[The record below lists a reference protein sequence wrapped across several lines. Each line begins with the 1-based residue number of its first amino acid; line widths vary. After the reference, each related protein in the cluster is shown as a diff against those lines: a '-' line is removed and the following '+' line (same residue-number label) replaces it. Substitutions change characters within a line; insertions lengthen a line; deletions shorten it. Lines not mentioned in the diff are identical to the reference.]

1 MNHDINVKKMRLNCF
16 RQSKVPGEF
25 MLQMRVPGGMVDAK
39 YLSYVE
45 HIANTW
51 GDGNF
56 HFGTRQTF
64 DITGI
69 KYENIPAVNEYLEQY
84 IKEVDAELC
93 GVNMDTVA
101 HEPQPWD
108 PKAGYPTI
116 GARNITACVGNY
128 HCICGNCNTF
138 ELARKIEPIIFPSHY
153 HIKINI
159 AGCPNDCNKAHLCD
173 FGIIGVARMTYHPE
187 RCIGCGACVR
197 ACEHGATRVLSLN
210 EGTGKIEKDPCCCV
224 GCGECVKACPTS
236 AWTRQETKFYRVI
249 LGGRTGRQTPRTG
262 KMFLNWATEDV
273 VLGVLKN
280 WQKFSAWVM
289 DYKPEYLHG
298 GHLIDHHA
306 PGIVHSEVFAGFFR
320 CKRPQYENRCDQK
333 NQNLPAEHLREKNP
347 YQNTRERPP
356 SPGPRSNAA
365 GTEKERQRV
374 RRMSINKLQ
383 SRPYRISRIVRTV
396 FFGEHWVS

>member
-1 MNHDINVKKMRLNCF
+1 MNHDIDIKKLRLNCF

-45 HIANTW
+45 HIATTW

-69 KYENIPAVNEYLEQY
+69 KYENIPAVNAYLESY
-84 IKEVDAELC
+84 IKEVDAQLC
-93 GVNMDTVA
+93 GVDMDRVA
-101 HEPQPWD
+101 HEPAPWD
-108 PKAGYPTI
+108 PKSGYPTI

-210 EGTGKIEKDPCCCV
+210 EGTGKIDKDPCCCV

-262 KMFLNWATEDV
+262 KMFLNWATEEV
-273 VLGVLKN
+273 ILGVLGN

-289 DYKPEYLHG
+289 DHKPEYLHG
-298 GHLIDHHA
+298 GHLIDR
-306 PGIVHSEVFAGFFR
+306 AGYKMFKELMLEGVKLNPE
-320 CKRPQYENRCDQK
+320 C
-333 NQNLPAEHLREKNP
+333 LVAEDIFWHETE
-347 YQNTRERPP
+347 Y
-356 SPGPRSNAA
+356 RSNFNVKPLSMHHTA
-365 GTEKERQRV
+365 GPQD
-374 RRMSINKLQ
+374 
-383 SRPYRISRIVRTV
+383 
-396 FFGEHWVS
+396 G

>member
-45 HIANTW
+45 YIANTW

-69 KYENIPAVNEYLEQY
+69 KYENIPAVNAYLEQY

-159 AGCPNDCNKAHLCD
+159 AGCPNDCNKAHLCGHPPAAH
-173 FGIIGVARMTYHPE
+173 FPPGPNAPPHGNTAPARH
-187 RCIGCGACVR
+187 RC
-197 ACEHGATRVLSLN
+197 
-210 EGTGKIEKDPCCCV
+210 
-224 GCGECVKACPTS
+224 CP
-236 AWTRQETKFYRVI
+236 R
-249 LGGRTGRQTPRTG
+249 
-262 KMFLNWATEDV
+262 
-273 VLGVLKN
+273 
-280 WQKFSAWVM
+280 
-289 DYKPEYLHG
+289 
-298 GHLIDHHA
+298 
-306 PGIVHSEVFAGFFR
+306 
-320 CKRPQYENRCDQK
+320 
-333 NQNLPAEHLREKNP
+333 LPASASQPLCPDLR
-347 YQNTRERPP
+347 TT
-356 SPGPRSNAA
+356 S
-365 GTEKERQRV
+365 
-374 RRMSINKLQ
+374 
-383 SRPYRISRIVRTV
+383 
-396 FFGEHWVS
+396 

>member
-173 FGIIGVARMTYHPE
+173 FGIIGVARMTYHPD
-187 RCIGCGACVR
+187 RCIGCGACVASCKNASAMLFTSAKIAHLNLLPQGQPER
-197 ACEHGATRVLSLN
+197 SKRVLAMMKQMEA
-210 EGTGKIEKDPCCCV
+210 EGFGNCTNQY
-224 GCGECVKACPTS
+224 ECEAACPKGIS
-236 AWTRQETKFYRVI
+236 VDNIAR
-249 LGGRTGRQTPRTG
+249 
-262 KMFLNWATEDV
+262 LNRDFMRA
-273 VLGVLKN
+273 
-280 WQKFSAWVM
+280 
-289 DYKPEYLHG
+289 
-298 GHLIDHHA
+298 
-306 PGIVHSEVFAGFFR
+306 
-320 CKRPQYENRCDQK
+320 
-333 NQNLPAEHLREKNP
+333 
-347 YQNTRERPP
+347 
-356 SPGPRSNAA
+356 NA
-365 GTEKERQRV
+365 KEG
-374 RRMSINKLQ
+374 LC
-383 SRPYRISRIVRTV
+383 
-396 FFGEHWVS
+396 F